1 MTLAAIFLFS
11 IFCNLSVSSLHSTS
25 GYSPDE
31 AMASVASTDPQ
42 AQSGATQTQPQPP
55 ADAKP
60 SSPSTSGAKDSSTQ
74 PPSTQPPTKLVHH
87 KKKRSVGC
95 NAATKPQGATT
106 APNPNPGGTPAT
118 GPSSGQVTGN
128 GKGSGD
134 CPPPKIVVRQG
145 GTTEPPIQLAG
156 GQPGEKASQEKATA
170 NQMLESTDENLKKL
184 EGRQLSSTEQDM
196 VTQIRQFM
204 EQSKAAVTAGDSDR
218 ARNLAWKAQTLSEEL
233 IKPAQ

>member
-11 IFCNLSVSSLHSTS
+11 IFCNISVSSLHSTP
-25 GYSPDE
+25 GYPSAE
-31 AMASVASTDPQ
+31 AMPSVTSTDPQ
-42 AQSGATQTQPQPP
+42 TQSGATQTQPQQP

-60 SSPSTSGAKDSSTQ
+60 SSPSTSGAKDSATQ
-74 PPSTQPPTKLVHH
+74 PPIKLVHH
-87 KKKRSVGC
+87 KKKNSAGC
-95 NAATKPQGATT
+95 NAATKPQSTT
-106 APNPNPGGTPAT
+106 ATPNPNPGSTPTT

-128 GKGSGD
+128 GKPSGD
-134 CPPPKIVVRQG
+134 CPPSKIVVRQG

-156 GQPGEKASQEKATA
+156 KQPGGQASQEKATA